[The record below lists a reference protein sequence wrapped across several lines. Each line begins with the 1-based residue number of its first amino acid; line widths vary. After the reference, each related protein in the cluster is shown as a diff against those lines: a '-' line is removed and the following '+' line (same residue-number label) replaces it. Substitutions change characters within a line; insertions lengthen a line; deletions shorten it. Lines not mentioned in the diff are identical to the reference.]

1 MFLPGE
7 PVCSLHCFC
16 QGRQFAHYTVYAV
29 GEGGGRGRVYSVH
42 LTWLF
47 ALHFVCQGRQFA
59 GYTVFARGDNSSLT
73 LFLPGAPLYSLHCL
87 CPRGR
92 GWRRVGEFALYIW
105 CGSLLCTCF
114 CQERQ
119 FARYTVFARGANSP
133 LTLFLPGAPVSLAHC
148 FCQGRQHPAKCSRL
162 RTKEA
167 SYAFVVIFLFFTSRL
182 NLLTQYPTPKHC

>member
-29 GEGGGRGRVYSVH
+29 GEGGRKGESLLCTFDVAVCSTFCMPGA
-42 LTWLF
+42 TICWLHCF
-47 ALHFVCQGRQFA
+47 CQGRQFVP
-59 GYTVFARGDNSSLT
+59 YTVFARCATILVT
-73 LFLPGAPLYSLHCL
+73 LFVPPGE
-87 CPRGR
+87 

>member
-59 GYTVFARGDNSSLT
+59 GYCFGQGRQFVPYTVFARCATILAT
-73 LFLPGAPLYSLHCL
+73 LFVPPGEGLEE
-87 CPRGR
+87 GR
-92 GWRRVGEFALYIW
+92 GVCSVHLMWQFALH
-105 CGSLLCTCF
+105 F
-114 CQERQ
+114 VCQERQ

-148 FCQGRQHPAKCSRL
+148 FCHGRQHPAKCSRL